1 MRSIICRDKC
11 GEPKWRLV
19 FDYWSTAS
27 LLQPEMMENKLE
39 LWQVVYHQ
47 LLQLFEDWLKASG
60 FKHQNKLNGIFWIVD
75 ISSIVGRSGVSSS
88 AIMVQMIQLHWDP
101 EILHT
106 LFFMNNS
113 NVSVNYA
120 GKKHDVSSNVC
131 RFCSPLG
138 FCEHCEIFLSV
149 AKLGKLQ
156 RCKYSFFV

>member
-27 LLQPEMMENKLE
+27 LLQPEMMKNKVE

-47 LLQLFEDWLKASG
+47 LLQLFEDWLKASD
-60 FKHQNKLNGIFWIVD
+60 FKHQNKLRGTFWIVD

-88 AIMVQMIQLHWDP
+88 AIMVQMIQMHWYL
-101 EILHT
+101 EILRT
-106 LFFMNNS
+106 FFFMNNS
-113 NVSVNYA
+113 NVSASYA
-120 GKKHDVSSNVC
+120 GKQRDSNVC

-138 FCEHCEIFLSV
+138 FWEHFEILSV
-149 AKLGKLQ
+149 
-156 RCKYSFFV
+156 